1 MQADGADPEHPAAT
15 PLTAPAGSGG
25 RRRIRKLDEAAI
37 NRIAAGEVIE
47 RPASVAKELVENA
60 MDAGARSIR
69 VAFANG
75 GKSLVSVAD
84 DGVGIAR
91 DELPLS
97 VQRHATSKID
107 GSDLFDIGTF
117 GFRGEALPSIGA
129 AGRLTITSRAE
140 GSDAAYSIIVDR
152 GVERSVRPAALDR
165 GTIVELANLFQSTPA
180 RLKFLRSDRSEAS
193 AIANALKSIALSD
206 PSIYFELTDRSGGGP
221 PRTVFRLAPEP
232 GEFRDASLA
241 RLSRV
246 ISGDFA
252 ENSVWIEAERE
263 HYRLF
268 GHACLPTFTRGIADS
283 QFLFVNG
290 RPVKDRMLR
299 GALRAAYSDLMAKNR
314 FPVASLYLECLPS
327 AVDVNVHPTKAEVRF
342 RNEGVVRG
350 LIISALRRSLASR
363 GQTVSPMMSSAA
375 LGAFRSEGGSAP
387 SRGGRRHAGPPP
399 SADPSS
405 ETGDRHGTLG
415 SPSDLPPWEEVAPNA
430 EEAASAYPLGAAKA
444 QIHKNYVIAQTADG
458 MVIVDQH
465 AAHERLVYEDL
476 KRHLAESGAESNT
489 LLVPA
494 VVDLAADDRQILL
507 DIAGRLEV
515 LGLVVEPFGPTAVC
529 VRATPAILGEVDCSK
544 LLQEIV
550 DSYRETGEALAL
562 EERMNAVASRMACHG
577 SVRAGRRLGGEE
589 MNALLRRMESEPL
602 SGQCNH
608 GRPTYVRLSLA
619 DLDKL
624 FGRT

>member
-1 MQADGADPEHPAAT
+1 MHADGADPEHQAAIPLAT
-15 PLTAPAGSGG
+15 PARSGK
-25 RRRIRKLDEAAI
+25 RPRIRRLDEAAI

-75 GKSLVSVAD
+75 GKSLVRVAD

-91 DELPLS
+91 DELSLS

-140 GSDAAYSIIVDR
+140 GSDAAYSITVDR
-152 GVERSVRPAALDR
+152 GAERGVRPAALDR

-180 RLKFLRSDRSEAS
+180 RLKFLRTDRSEAG
-193 AIANALKSIALSD
+193 AIANALKSIALSN
-206 PSIYFELTDRSGGGP
+206 PAIHFELADRGGGGP
-221 PRTVFRLAPEP
+221 PRTVLRLAPEP
-232 GEFRDASLA
+232 GEFRNASLA

-252 ENSVWIEAERE
+252 DNSVWVEAERE
-263 HYRLF
+263 QFRLL
-268 GHACLPTFTRGIADS
+268 GHAGLPTFTRGIADS

-314 FPVASLYLECLPS
+314 FPVAALYLECPPS

-363 GQTVSPMMSSAA
+363 GHAVSPVVSSAA
-375 LGAFRSEGGSAP
+375 LGAFKPEGGMAP
-387 SRGGRRHAGPPP
+387 ARGGRWHRPPP
-399 SADPSS
+399 PASGQSSATG
-405 ETGDRHGTLG
+405 ETGGRLG
-415 SPSDLPPWEEVAPNA
+415 GSSDLPPWEEVAPDDEGA
-430 EEAASAYPLGAAKA
+430 VSDYPLGAAKA

-476 KRHLAESGAESNT
+476 KRHLAERGAESNA

-494 VVDLAADDRQILL
+494 VIDLDADDRQILL
-507 DIAGRLEV
+507 DIADRLEA
-515 LGLVVEPFGPTAVC
+515 LGLVVEPFGPTAAC

-562 EERMNAVASRMACHG
+562 EERMNAVASRIACHG
-577 SVRAGRRLGGEE
+577 SVRSGRRLGSEE

-619 DLDKL
+619 DLEKL

>member
-1 MQADGADPEHPAAT
+1 MQADGAGREHQSAA
-15 PLTAPAGSGG
+15 PSVAPAESG
-25 RRRIRKLDEAAI
+25 RHRRIRRLDEAAI

-60 MDAGARSIR
+60 MDAGAKSIR

-91 DELPLS
+91 DELSLS

-140 GSDAAYSIIVDR
+140 GSDAAYSITVDQGAER
-152 GVERSVRPAALDR
+152 GVRPAALDR

-180 RLKFLRSDRSEAS
+180 RLKFLRSDRSEAG

-206 PSIYFELTDRSGGGP
+206 PSIHFELADRSGGGS

-252 ENSVWIEAERE
+252 ENSVWVEAERE
-263 HYRLF
+263 QFRLF
-268 GHACLPTFTRGIADS
+268 GHAGLPTFTRGIADS

-314 FPVASLYLECLPS
+314 FPVAALYIECPPT

-363 GQTVSPMMSSAA
+363 GQAVSPIESSAA
-375 LGAFRSEGGSAP
+375 LGAFRPEGGRAP
-387 SRGGRRHAGPPP
+387 ARGGRWRSGPPP
-399 SADPSS
+399 SGLPAAAGDHGGGLGDPA
-405 ETGDRHGTLG
+405 
-415 SPSDLPPWEEVAPNA
+415 DLPPWEEVAPDA
-430 EEAASAYPLGAAKA
+430 EEDASAYPLGAAKA

-494 VVDLAADDRQILL
+494 VVDMDTDDRQVLL
-507 DIAGRLEV
+507 DIAERLEA
-515 LGLVVEPFGPTAVC
+515 LGLVVEPFGPTAAC

-562 EERMNAVASRMACHG
+562 EERMNAVASRIACHG
-577 SVRAGRRLGGEE
+577 SVRSGRRLGSEE
-589 MNALLRRMESEPL
+589 MNALLRRMEGEPL

-619 DLDKL
+619 DLEKL